1 MAIRRGSGERKGE
14 REGPVGPRARSYA
27 VVQDDDWIC
36 EPSDQSRKNVN
47 ALVAGS
53 PPLRVTTKESPPF
66 TVASPPMSVH
76 VIVYVVPPTE
86 RLEADPAAARATALP
101 VVVFTRRFTR

>member
-1 MAIRRGSGERKGE
+1 MAIRRGSGGGKGG
-14 REGPVGPRARSYA
+14 RGGPVGPRARSYA
-27 VVQDDDWIC
+27 VVQLDNWIC

-86 RLEADPAAARATALP
+86 RLGDDPPAARGTRPPAG
-101 VVVFTRRFTR
+101 VVT